1 MQPLVNR
8 RRPRT
13 LRAHAAVLA
22 TVFLVGQL
30 AGFVHRA
37 LVAHVTCPEH
47 GEIIHSQV
55 AVDGSAHSH
64 APPCLTRESAPRGGH
79 EHDVCLVVLHQRTG
93 VVTTAAPTVEPTPP
107 APERTPGPI
116 IALDFTPQSVYSLA
130 PKTSPPV

>member
-1 MQPLVNR
+1 MQLLVNR

-47 GEIIHSQV
+47 GEIIHSKV
-55 AVDGSAHSH
+55 ELDGSAHSH
-64 APPCLTRESAPRGGH
+64 APPCLRSASAPTTGH
-79 EHDVCLVVLHQRTG
+79 EHDVCLVVLHQRNG
-93 VVTTAAPTVEPTPP
+93 AVTTAAPTLEPTPP
-107 APERTPGPI
+107 TPERTPGPF
-116 IALDFTPQSVYSLA
+116 IALNVTPQSVYSLA